1 MSNIPRF
8 NLTVSTINCNSMNVS
23 TLGKR
28 NAKTYLKIEGITNK
42 KADVILI
49 TDIRAS
55 NKGEELKKLMGLT
68 QNGSYKLYLN
78 SSSDSRGVGIAI
90 KRNIQHVIRDTYVGR
105 GDENALLINIEIK
118 NVVLTIGAIYG
129 PNNNDV
135 EFYRCIERKIRM
147 WGNTCILGG
156 DFNTI
161 LCDTPGA
168 ENLDR
173 DGVGRV
179 PNRQNSRL
187 INEWITSGIFID
199 PFRALY
205 PHTREFSYIP
215 FRGQNVGNREIPR
228 ISKSRLDF
236 FLVSPNIL
244 DVINKVTYED
254 RIGSDFDHKEVTLEI
269 GKKTK
274 GAKITIYDSTLND
287 EIACDAVNMV
297 VYESLAT
304 NLLHKDMGIENN
316 VAQLGILLRDKE
328 KLLNRRNIYGVT
340 DEVKQ
345 RIQTVNENIA
355 VIQNRLPRLGPLMER
370 E

>member
-1 MSNIPRF
+1 M
-8 NLTVSTINCNSMNVS
+8 L
-23 TLGKR
+23 
-28 NAKTYLKIEGITNK
+28 
-42 KADVILI
+42 
-49 TDIRAS
+49 
-55 NKGEELKKLMGLT
+55 
-68 QNGSYKLYLN
+68 
-78 SSSDSRGVGIAI
+78 
-90 KRNIQHVIRDTYVGR
+90 
-105 GDENALLINIEIK
+105 NIEIK

-135 EFYRCIERKIRM
+135 EFYRCIERKTRL
-147 WGNTCILGG
+147 WGNPCILGG

-161 LCDTPGA
+161 LSDTPGVD
-168 ENLDR
+168 NLDR
-173 DGVGRV
+173 DGAGRV
-179 PNRQNSRL
+179 PNRQNSRI

-215 FRGQNVGNREIPR
+215 FRGQNAGNREAPR

-236 FLVSPNIL
+236 FLVTPNIL

-287 EIACDAVNMV
+287 ETANDAVNMV
-297 VYESLAT
+297 VYESLAV
-304 NLLHKDMGIENN
+304 NLTHKDIGIENN

-328 KLLNRRNIYGVT
+328 KLLNVRSIYGVT
-340 DEVKQ
+340 DEINQ
-345 RIQTVNENIA
+345 RIQTVNENII
-355 VIQNRLPRLGPLMER
+355 VIKNRLPRFEQLMER
-370 E
+370 EYICNYRVLYEGVIHSVKNILLNIQRRRSKEENVVRDKLVKREEYIKTVFGEYSQQWYDAKDAIFRYDDARLKERATRFKEFLDKNNEKATKAFCRLSKEGGGQG